1 MEARAR
7 LTDAIREAASD
18 EGFDR
23 CAAAPVAALE
33 AAPRLREWLRQ
44 GLHGEMAW
52 LERNVDRRCEPGVVV
67 PGARSVLVLTR
78 DYGTSHAATEDP
90 RLGRLSRY
98 AWGDEYH
105 EVLGAAVQRLYGRI
119 QRLCPEAVG
128 RYYVDTG
135 PVMEKAWAE
144 LAGLGWIGKHTNL
157 LGARTGSWFFLAAII
172 LNVDLD
178 YGTPERDR
186 CGTCRACID
195 VCPTQAIVA
204 PYVLDARRCISYLT
218 IEHRGPIPRSLR
230 EPIGNRIFGCD
241 DCQDVCP
248 WNRFARMTEDPA
260 FAPRP
265 ENEAPSLRELMR
277 LDREDFRR
285 RSRHSPV
292 RRAKYA
298 GFLRNVAVALGNSG
312 DPDSAPVLAERL
324 RDDEPLIRGHCAWA
338 LGRLG
343 GQTAL
348 DSLTAARA
356 AETDAWVSEEIELAL
371 QSCAE
376 NAC

>member
-1 MEARAR
+1 MGPRTR
-7 LTDAIREAASD
+7 LTNAIREAARN

-23 CAAAPVAALE
+23 CSAAPVATLD
-33 AAPRLREWLRQ
+33 AAPRLQEWLRQ

-52 LERNVDRRCEPGVVV
+52 LERNLDRRCDPSIVV
-67 PGARSVLVLTR
+67 PEARSVLMLAR
-78 DYGTSHAATEDP
+78 DYRTRHEATVDP
-90 RLGRLSRY
+90 KLGRLSRY

-105 EVLGAAVQRLYGRI
+105 TILGAAVRRLYEHI

-157 LGARTGSWFFLAAII
+157 LGANTGSWFFLAAII
-172 LNVDLD
+172 LDIDLD
-178 YGTPERDR
+178 YGKPQRDH

-230 EPIGNRIFGCD
+230 ELIGNRIFGCD

-248 WNRFARMTEDPA
+248 WNRFAQVTEDRA

-265 ENEAPSLRELMR
+265 ANAAPLLLELMA
-277 LDREDFRR
+277 LDREGFRR
-285 RSRHSPV
+285 RFRHSPV
-292 RRAKYA
+292 RRAKYT
-298 GFLRNVAVALGNSG
+298 GFLRNVAVALGNSD
-312 DPDSAPVLAERL
+312 DPTSVPILAKRL
-324 RDDEPLIRGHCAWA
+324 HDPEPLIRGHCAWA

-343 GQTAL
+343 GPTARR
-348 DSLTAARA
+348 SLTIADPT
-356 AETDAWVSEEIELAL
+356 ETNTWVSEEIELAL
-371 QSCAE
+371 QSCA
-376 NAC
+376 ADA

>member
-7 LTDAIREAASD
+7 LTRAIREAASE

-23 CAAAPVAALE
+23 CAAAPVTALD
-33 AAPRLREWLRQ
+33 AAPRLREWLRR

-52 LERNVDRRCEPGVVV
+52 LERNTDRRSKPGIVV
-67 PGARSVLVLTR
+67 PGARSVLVLAR
-78 DYGTSHAATEDP
+78 DYRTGHDATEDP
-90 RLGRLSRY
+90 RLGRVSRY

-105 EVLGAAVQRLYGRI
+105 EVLGAAVRRLYERI
-119 QRLCPEAVG
+119 RQVCPEAAG

-157 LGARTGSWFFLAAII
+157 LGTRTGSWFFLAAII
-172 LNVDLD
+172 LDVDLD
-178 YGTPERDR
+178 YGTQQRDH
-186 CGTCRACID
+186 CGTCRACMD
-195 VCPTQAIVA
+195 VCPTQAIIA

-248 WNRFARMTEDPA
+248 WNRFARVTEDPT
-260 FAPRP
+260 FAPRAD
-265 ENEAPSLRELMR
+265 NQAPSLRQLMR
-277 LDREDFRR
+277 LDADAFRR
-285 RSRHSPV
+285 RFRHSPV

-312 DPDSAPVLAERL
+312 DPESVPVLAERL
-324 RDDEPLIRGHCAWA
+324 RDAEPLVRGHCAWA

-343 GQTAL
+343 GKAARR
-348 DSLTAARA
+348 SLTAAGA
-356 AETDAWVSEEIELAL
+356 VETDAWVSEEIDLAL
-371 QSCAE
+371 LSSDATP
-376 NAC
+376 

>member
-1 MEARAR
+1 MTR
-7 LTDAIREAASD
+7 AIREAASE

-23 CAAAPVAALE
+23 CAAAPVEALD
-33 AAPRLREWLRQ
+33 ATPRLQEWLRR

-52 LERNVDRRCEPGVVV
+52 LERNSDRRGNPGTIVA
-67 PGARSVLVLTR
+67 GARSVLVLAR
-78 DYGTSHAATEDP
+78 DYRTQHEATEDP

-105 EVLGAAVQRLYGRI
+105 EVLGGAVRRLYDRI
-119 QRLCPEAVG
+119 RELCPQAAG

-135 PVMEKAWAE
+135 PVMEKAWGE

-157 LGARTGSWFFLAAII
+157 LGTRTGSWFFLAAII
-172 LNVDLD
+172 LDVDLD
-178 YGTPERDR
+178 YGSPQRDH

-195 VCPTQAIVA
+195 VCPTQAIIA

-248 WNRFARMTEDPA
+248 WNRFARVTDDPT
-260 FAPRP
+260 FAPGAD
-265 ENEAPSLRELMR
+265 NQAPVLRQLMR
-277 LDREDFRR
+277 LDADGFRR
-285 RSRHSPV
+285 RFPHSPV

-312 DPDSAPVLAERL
+312 DPEAVAVLAERL
-324 RDDEPLIRGHCAWA
+324 GDHEPLIRGHCAWA

-343 GQTAL
+343 GDTARR
-348 DSLTAARA
+348 SLSAARQV
-356 AETDAWVSEEIELAL
+356 EKDEWVCEEIDLAL
-371 QSCAE
+371 RDSAAPC
-376 NAC
+376 

>member
-1 MEARAR
+1 MGPHAP
-7 LTDAIREAASD
+7 LTNAIREAASD

-23 CAAAPVAALE
+23 CAAAPVAALD
-33 AAPRLREWLRQ
+33 AAPRLREWLHQ
-44 GLHGEMAW
+44 GLHGSMAW
-52 LERNVDRRCEPGVVV
+52 LERNLERRCEPGTVV
-67 PGARSVLVLTR
+67 PEARSVLVLAR
-78 DYGTSHAATEDP
+78 DYHTGHPAAEHP
-90 RLGRLSRY
+90 GLGRLSRY

-105 EVLGAAVQRLYGRI
+105 EVLGAAVRRLYGRI
-119 QRLCPEAVG
+119 GQLCPSATG

-135 PVMEKAWAE
+135 PVMEKAWGE

-157 LGARTGSWFFLAAII
+157 LGTRSGSWFFLAAII
-172 LNVDLD
+172 LDIELE
-178 YGTPERDR
+178 YGAPGRDH

-248 WNRFARMTEDPA
+248 WNRFARVTEDST

-265 ENEAPSLRELMR
+265 DNEAPLLRDLMC
-277 LDREDFRR
+277 LDQEGFRHR
-285 RSRHSPV
+285 FRHSPV

-312 DPDSAPVLAERL
+312 DPKACPILAQRL
-324 RDDEPLIRGHCAWA
+324 CDPEPLVRGHCAWA

-343 GQTAL
+343 DETARQA
-348 DSLTAARA
+348 LTAAQA
-356 AETDAWVSEEIELAL
+356 VESNTWVTEEIELAL
-371 QSCAE
+371 HSCSAP
-376 NAC
+376 A

>member
-1 MEARAR
+1 M
-7 LTDAIREAASD
+7 
-18 EGFDR
+18 
-23 CAAAPVAALE
+23 
-33 AAPRLREWLRQ
+33 
-44 GLHGEMAW
+44 
-52 LERNVDRRCEPGVVV
+52 
-67 PGARSVLVLTR
+67 LVLTR

-265 ENEAPSLRELMR
+265 ENEAPS
-277 LDREDFRR
+277 
-285 RSRHSPV
+285 
-292 RRAKYA
+292 YA
-298 GFLRNVAVALGNSG
+298 SSCVSTGRTSDVAPATARYGGPSTQ
-312 DPDSAPVLAERL
+312 DSSV
-324 RDDEPLIRGHCAWA
+324 
-338 LGRLG
+338 
-343 GQTAL
+343 T
-348 DSLTAARA
+348 
-356 AETDAWVSEEIELAL
+356 
-371 QSCAE
+371 
-376 NAC
+376 